1 MVEKYVFLEL
11 QNWLSHIYTL
21 LLSSRKSK
29 SEHLHSNASL
39 QYFLH
44 ILHPCQ
50 LLNQCAS
57 FSQRRLMLLLKW
69 CEQLKQL
76 LEFCLNFSN
85 NPSRN
90 RKLAWSTIVIL
101 LFASWVI
108 PKSVNQM
115 FCLLDGSTLLT
126 TIAQNV

>member
-11 QNWLSHIYTL
+11 ENWLSHIYTL
-21 LLSSRKSK
+21 LLSYRKSK
-29 SEHLHSNASL
+29 SEHLHSNASPH
-39 QYFLH
+39 YFLH
-44 ILHPCQ
+44 ILHLCQ

-90 RKLAWSTIVIL
+90 RKFAWSTIVIL
-101 LFASWVI
+101 LFTSWVI

-115 FCLLDGSTLLT
+115 FSLLDGSTLLT